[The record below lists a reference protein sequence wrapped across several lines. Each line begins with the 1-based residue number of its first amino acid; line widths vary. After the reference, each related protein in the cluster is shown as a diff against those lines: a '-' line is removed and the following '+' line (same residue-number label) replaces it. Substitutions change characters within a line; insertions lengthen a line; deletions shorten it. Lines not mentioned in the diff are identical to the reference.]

1 MALLKENLVYLYVK
15 AGVTVG
21 GTEIVGDWWMADV
34 ALLAC
39 ALNRFVQQV
48 LNAALIVV
56 QQTTHGPSRSA
67 T

>member
-1 MALLKENLVYLYVK
+1 MYVK

-21 GTEIVGDWWMADV
+21 VTEIEGDWWMADV
-34 ALLAC
+34 VQLQC

-48 LNAALIVV
+48 LDAGLIVV